1 MNFKK
6 LLILACM
13 LIIGYSHAQEGMYDR
28 LIEQLQKS
36 QPDLVLNDKVLVVNF
51 TNKKGLND
59 KAVTKELERIATVYE
74 HAKLKG
80 GKKGVVCIEVIN
92 TIQMEI
98 QMTKDGFV
106 KTKKV
111 IASDAILGTGPDYT
125 NVVFTS
131 TGEVVYTNI
140 TTDKLFSS
148 VNKLITR

>member
-6 LLILACM
+6 LLIM
-13 LIIGYSHAQEGMYDR
+13 VSILIVGYNQAQEEMYSK
-28 LIEQLQKS
+28 LVEQLQKS
-36 QPDLVLNDKVLVVNF
+36 HPDLVLNEKLLVVNF
-51 TNKKGLND
+51 TNKSGVSD
-59 KAVTKELERIATVYE
+59 RAVTNELERIATVYE

-80 GKKGVVCIEVIN
+80 GKKGVVCVELVN
-92 TIQMEI
+92 TIQAEI
-98 QMTKDGFV
+98 QMNKDGFV

-111 IASDAILGTGPDYT
+111 IASDAILGNETDYT

-140 TTDKLFSS
+140 KTDKLFGS